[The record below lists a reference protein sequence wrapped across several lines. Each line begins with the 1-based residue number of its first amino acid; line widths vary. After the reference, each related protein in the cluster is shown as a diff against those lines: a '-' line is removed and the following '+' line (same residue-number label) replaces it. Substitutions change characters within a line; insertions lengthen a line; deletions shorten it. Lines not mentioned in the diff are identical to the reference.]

1 MSTKISITSSVPTG
15 ETLVL
20 LGTKKTSWKGYSL
33 KSGDLDYIKVEINKK
48 EKELVEINQYDRRV
62 IVQLI
67 KAKKNKNQ
75 QNEMVRRAGAALLC
89 SIKANK
95 DTKVTIVDL
104 ANNPE
109 AALALAEGMA
119 LGNYTFNKYKTKK
132 GKENVSLNSIKL
144 YSKAIKK
151 AMVLELY
158 NVNKATS
165 YARSLVNEPLSY
177 LTATK
182 FSAEIRKLGK
192 EAGFKVEVFTKKK
205 IQALKMGGLLAV
217 NQGSLDPPTFNIMEW
232 KPRKAKNK
240 KPYVLVGKGVV
251 YDTGG
256 LSLKPTHNS
265 MDHMK
270 CDMGGAAAVVGTMYA
285 VAKSK
290 LPIHIIG
297 LIPATD
303 NRPSGNAYVP
313 GDVITMHD
321 GTSVE
326 VLNTDAE
333 GRLILADALSY
344 AKRYKPEL
352 VIDLATLTGAAM
364 MAIGNYGIV
373 SMQEDAEKEHALLKE
388 SGEEKYERLA
398 EMPFWE
404 EYGEL
409 IKSKIADIKNLGG
422 PHAGAITAGKFL
434 HHFTDYPWIHL
445 DIAGPAYL
453 DSPDGYRTFGG
464 TGVGVRLLFQF
475 FQKKCQ

>member
-1 MSTKISITSSVPTG
+1 M
-15 ETLVL
+15 VL
-20 LGTKKTSWKGYSL
+20 LGTKRSSWKGYGL
-33 KSGDLDYIKVEINKK
+33 KPEDLAYIKDSIDKK
-48 EKELVEINQYDRRV
+48 EKELVEINQYNRRV

-67 KAKKNKNQ
+67 KVAKNKNL
-75 QNEMVRRAGAALLC
+75 QNEAVRKAGAALLS
-89 SIKANK
+89 SINANRESK
-95 DTKVTIVDL
+95 ITIVDL
-104 ANNPE
+104 ANNVE
-109 AALALAEGMA
+109 AALSLAEGMA

-132 GKENVSLNSIKL
+132 DKTNVSLNSIKL
-144 YSKAIKK
+144 YSKDIKVS
-151 AMVLELY
+151 MVTELY
-158 NVNKATS
+158 NVNKATN

-182 FSAEIRKLGK
+182 LSEEIRKMGK
-192 EAGFKVEVFTKKK
+192 EAGFKVKVFTKKK
-205 IQALKMGGLLAV
+205 IEALKMGGLLAV
-217 NQGSLDPPTFNIMEW
+217 NQGSIDPPTFNILEW
-232 KPRKAKNK
+232 KPKHANNK

-251 YDTGG
+251 FDTGG
-256 LSLKPTHNS
+256 LSLKPTPNS

-270 CDMGGAAAVVGTMYA
+270 CDMGGAAAVVGILYA

-290 LPIHIIG
+290 LPVHIIG

-313 GDVITMHD
+313 GDVIMMHD

-344 AKRYKPEL
+344 AKRYNPEL
-352 VIDLATLTGAAM
+352 VVDLATLTGAAM
-364 MAIGNYGIV
+364 MAIGHYGIV
-373 SMQEDAEKEHALLKE
+373 SMHEGAEKEHALLKK
-388 SGEEKYERLA
+388 SGDEKHERLA

-453 DSPDGYRTFGG
+453 DDKDGYRTFGG
-464 TGVGVRLLFQF
+464 TGIGVRLLFQF
-475 FQKKCQ
+475 FRNKC